1 MNFHPNRLSE
11 LKILAPFPTS
21 TLVFE
26 RSIMAV
32 AYFATT
38 LSDYYEAES
47 RAKCVPAT
55 NLNSQ

>member
-1 MNFHPNRLSE
+1 MNFHPIRLSE

-55 NLNSQ
+55 N